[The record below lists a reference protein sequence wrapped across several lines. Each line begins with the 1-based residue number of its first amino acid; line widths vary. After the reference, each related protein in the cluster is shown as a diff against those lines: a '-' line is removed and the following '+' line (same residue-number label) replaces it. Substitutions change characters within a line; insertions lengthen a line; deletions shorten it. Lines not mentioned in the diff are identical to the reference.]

1 MDEIIAE
8 RPPLFCRPDT
18 VMRSYLTSTEKD
30 LFDKGDA
37 TLSFVAPSR
46 IAVVFRQS
54 VLVLIL
60 AAAIVV
66 SIVILILLPRPA
78 DLTLVGLV
86 MMAGAIVV
94 ALLELIV
101 LSRNYTRYIITPSRI
116 IRMDGLVDRQ
126 MAQIGWDK
134 ITDIS
139 ATLPLLG
146 QMFGYGDISIETANE
161 ASSFGVLRDVPQP
174 WLFRARLERAIDTFV
189 APAPTALN
197 TGALEALV
205 SLKSL
210 LTSGSMQIG
219 PAPGGAGWSV
229 TWGQPS
235 PPPESESE
243 WDRPAPP

>member
-1 MDEIIAE
+1 MDTITAE

-18 VMRSYLTSTEKD
+18 VMRSYLTPAERD
-30 LFDKGDA
+30 LFDAGHA
-37 TLSFVAPSR
+37 SISFVSPSR
-46 IAVVFRQS
+46 AAVVIRQRVLS
-54 VLVLIL
+54 MILGGALVLI
-60 AAAIVV
+60 V
-66 SIVILILLPRPA
+66 VILVALPRPI
-78 DLTLVGLV
+78 DQTLAGLV
-86 MMAGAIVV
+86 MMFAAVVLAVAEAIVLV
-94 ALLELIV
+94 
-101 LSRNYTRYIITPSRI
+101 RNYTRYIITPSRI

-146 QMFGYGDISIETANE
+146 QIFGYGDISIETANE

-174 WLFRARLERAIDTFV
+174 WLFRARLEKAIDAFV

-210 LTSGSMQIG
+210 LTSGSMRIG
-219 PAPGGAGWSV
+219 PAQGGEGWSV
-229 TWGQPS
+229 TWGQP
-235 PPPESESE
+235 PPE
-243 WDRPAPP
+243 PPVEPG